1 MDSQG
6 TLGPI
11 SHLPLPGWLP
21 RFDAYDA
28 VPSVGRL
35 MGLQRHLSLPL
46 AFRNR
51 QAEKAGPRIAE
62 RGTANPTS
70 SLLRFQ

>member
-6 TLGPI
+6 TPGPI

-28 VPSVGRL
+28 VPSLGRL
-35 MGLQRHLSLPL
+35 MGLQRRLSLPL
-46 AFRNR
+46 AFRNG
-51 QAEKAGPRIAE
+51 QAEKADPRTAE
-62 RGTANPTS
+62 RGTAHPTF
-70 SLLRFQ
+70 SL